1 VSARTTLT
9 WRSAAQ
15 KRRYVDGLDAV
26 EARLEAVA
34 RGFPGRLGE
43 SCRSTLVAG
52 GKRLRPLLTLLCA
65 QRDVAFPEDVLRAAA
80 AVELVHMATLVHD
93 DVLDHAALRRGRPT
107 VVQAYGAATAVS
119 TGDYL
124 LAQAFVELA
133 GTGSASAVD
142 VLSVAAL
149 HLSEG
154 ELLQRAAA
162 YKVTTSVAEYEQRC
176 ERKTADLFA
185 AACTLGARLSGVG
198 PETAAG
204 LAVYGRLLGLAF
216 QVFDDILD
224 VSGEEDQTG
233 KRLGTDVRDG
243 TVTLPLIFA
252 LEARPRL
259 AASLARPGLG
269 EAEVAGVIAAV
280 RKCGAVERAR
290 AVAVGYIEQA
300 RRALDQCD
308 DGVDRDLLVELAGR
322 VVDRYS

>member
-1 VSARTTLT
+1 M
-9 WRSAAQ
+9 
-15 KRRYVDGLDAV
+15 

-34 RGFPGRLGE
+34 AGYPGRLGE
-43 SCRSTLVAG
+43 ACRATLGAG
-52 GKRLRPLLTLLCA
+52 GKRLRPLLTLLA
-65 QRDVAFPEDVLRAAA
+65 ARRDRPIPAAVVCAAA

-107 VVQAYGAATAVS
+107 IVHAYGAATAIAN
-119 TGDYL
+119 GDYL
-124 LAQAFVELA
+124 LARAFVELA
-133 GTGSASAVD
+133 GTGSPGAVD
-142 VLSVAAL
+142 VLSSAAVQ
-149 HLSEG
+149 LSEG
-154 ELLQRAAA
+154 EVLQRDAAF
-162 YKVTTSVAEYEQRC
+162 KVTTSVAEYEKRC

-185 AACTLGARLSGVG
+185 AACSLGAGLSGVG
-198 PETAAG
+198 PEATAS

-252 LEARPRL
+252 LEARPDL
-259 AASLARPGLG
+259 AALLTRSGLDDARVG
-269 EAEVAGVIAAV
+269 EVITAV
-280 RKCGAVERAR
+280 RESGAVERAR

-308 DGVDRDLLVELAGR
+308 DGIERDLLIELAGR